1 MMMKVIHPKDPWRQ
15 LLRHGRWLVL
25 GGALVISACTSV
37 TIDHY
42 SSGSVMIGE
51 DESVVVLGRRTASNY
66 DTEEDLIHCV
76 GRSLGNGRTKL
87 KVIPEQEFV
96 DRLYPWFEPRTAPT
110 QVAALQRLIQH
121 EKIAAIMDDYKVR
134 HIIWIDGKTETTDS
148 AGSIGCSV
156 GAGGAGCFGFGTWD
170 QESKYEASIWDY
182 RDQTLLGQISTDAA
196 GTSYMPALIIPIPI
210 IARVQAGA
218 CKGMA
223 EQLSAFF
230 VLEDASQEQS
240 ERRKN

>member
-1 MMMKVIHPKDPWRQ
+1 MKSYLRKVSDELMKRSRVR
-15 LLRHGRWLVL
+15 LLLLAAIVL
-25 GGALVISACTSV
+25 SASACTAV

-42 SSGSVMIGE
+42 SSGSVTIAE
-51 DESVVVLGRRTASNY
+51 DESVVVLGRRTASTY
-66 DTEEDLIHCV
+66 DTEEDLIACV
-76 GRSLGNGRTKL
+76 GRTLSNGRSKL
-87 KVIPEQEFV
+87 RVIPEQEFV

-110 QVAALQRLIQH
+110 QVAALHRLVQH
-121 EKIAAIMDDYKVR
+121 EKIASVMEDYKIR

-148 AGSIGCSV
+148 AGSIGCSI

-182 RDQTLLGQISTDAA
+182 RKQQLLGQISTDAA
-196 GTSYMPALIIPIPI
+196 GTSYMPALVIPIPI

-223 EQLSAFF
+223 EQLGAFF
-230 VLEDASQEQS
+230 QPEPADSQ
-240 ERRKN
+240 